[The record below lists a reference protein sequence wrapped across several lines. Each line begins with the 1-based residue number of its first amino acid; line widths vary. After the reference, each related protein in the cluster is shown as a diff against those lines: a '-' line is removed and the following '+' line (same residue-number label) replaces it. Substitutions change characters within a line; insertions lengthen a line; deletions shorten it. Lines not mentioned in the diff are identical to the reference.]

1 MLSGEQSSTIYLNQT
16 IIDIVKNANLIAGEQ
31 TIIKDIGFKF
41 PLKIVI
47 SVEELTATVIT
58 TYPLKKGRKK

>member
-1 MLSGEQSSTIYLNQT
+1 M
-16 IIDIVKNANLIAGEQ
+16 
-31 TIIKDIGFKF
+31 IIKDTGFKF

-58 TYPLKKGRKK
+58 AYPLKKGRKK